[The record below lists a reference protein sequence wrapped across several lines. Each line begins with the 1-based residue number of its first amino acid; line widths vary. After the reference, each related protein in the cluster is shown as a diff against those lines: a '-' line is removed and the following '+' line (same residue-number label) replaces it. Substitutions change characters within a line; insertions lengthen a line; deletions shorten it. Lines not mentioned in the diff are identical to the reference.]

1 MIGIEHVRAA
11 SDATELA
18 RRDGLLRSVRVSNLP
33 PIVVVANLAA
43 RQVGATHRTRLGSFT
58 PRMKTGGM
66 ELVVASRK
74 RVVFD
79 GLSGRMYYESYPT

>member
-1 MIGIEHVRAA
+1 MVGIEHIRAA

-18 RRDGLLRSVRVSNLP
+18 PRGDGLFRSVRVSNLP

-74 RVVFD
+74 RVVSTEW
-79 GLSGRMYYESYPT
+79 LQANRALCR